1 MAYAPK
7 IKLGGLIMK
16 RINMVLT
23 DYSVALLE
31 THEKKVGPRSMT
43 HMINDAIVS
52 HYGKSLDVYIHRPS
66 HQEEMIEA
74 EALLRAI
81 DAIKTENPK
90 LWAYLRPQVL
100 KHLREGVDA

>member
-1 MAYAPK
+1 
-7 IKLGGLIMK
+7 MK

-31 THEKKVGPRSMT
+31 THQKKVGPRSMT

-74 EALLRAI
+74 EVLLRAI
-81 DAIKTENPK
+81 STIKTESPK
-90 LWAYLRPQVL
+90 LWAHLKPQML
-100 KHLREGVDA
+100 EYLREGVDA